1 MKELYEVVKADDVQ
15 HVEFILQKMLE
26 QDPENIDL

>member
-26 QDPENIDL
+26 QARKY